1 MIEIKRRQQQA
12 AQMPAERAQKPAG
25 GLEGQAVGEYAHS
38 TAPAL
43 KRETRPFS
51 GVVDEKRDYRAMCR
65 AAFEYH
71 DRHNPP
77 RIDRKYWQ
85 THTPGVDETPQS
97 ELDYWEQTAHDI
109 QAEAERHGRD
119 PFFVSLLEA
128 VHAELARE
136 YERERNNAA
145 APF

>member
-25 GLEGQAVGEYAHS
+25 GLEGQALGEYAHS

-109 QAEAERHGRD
+109 QAEAERYGRD

-136 YERERNNAA
+136 YEQERNNAA

>member
-25 GLEGQAVGEYAHS
+25 GLEGLAGGECAHS

-43 KRETRPFS
+43 KREIRAFA
-51 GVVDEKRDYRAMCR
+51 GVDEKRDYRAMYR

-77 RIDRKYWQ
+77 RIDRKYWR
-85 THTPGVDETPQS
+85 THTPGVDEMPQT

>member
-12 AQMPAERAQKPAG
+12 AQMPAGRAQKPAD
-25 GLEGQAVGEYAHS
+25 GLEEPAVGKYAHS

-43 KRETRPFS
+43 KRETRPFT
-51 GVVDEKRDYRAMCR
+51 GIGEKRDYRVMCR
-65 AAFEYH
+65 AAFECH

-145 APF
+145 VPF

>member
-25 GLEGQAVGEYAHS
+25 GLEGPAVGEYAHS

-51 GVVDEKRDYRAMCR
+51 DVVDEKRDYRVICR

-85 THTPGVDETPQS
+85 THTPGVDETPQT

>member
-25 GLEGQAVGEYAHS
+25 GLEGLATGKYVHS

-43 KRETRPFS
+43 KREIRAFA
-51 GVVDEKRDYRAMCR
+51 GVDEKRDYRAMYR

-109 QAEAERHGRD
+109 QAEAEHHGRD

-136 YERERNNAA
+136 YEQERNNAA